1 MTLVLLLACS
11 GAPVDDDETGT
22 APDDT
27 AGDPSAAAL
36 VGLVASAEP
45 DPDTVE
51 RGLSAVG
58 RTGAID
64 VTHTGLV
71 AACDVTWTAE
81 LAFEAPDTF
90 AVSYARTDSADA
102 PNGCAWTLDYAI
114 VPVPEGT
121 WTVSA
126 IGEETQVPVPG

>member
-1 MTLVLLLACS
+1 MTLLFLLACS
-11 GAPVDDDETGT
+11 GAPSEDTGSVPT
-22 APDDT
+22 DDT

-51 RGLSAVG
+51 RALSAVG

-71 AACDVTWTAE
+71 AACDVTWSAE
-81 LAFEAPDTF
+81 LVFEAPDTF
-90 AVSYARTDSADA
+90 AISYARTDSSDA

-114 VPVPEGT
+114 VPVPEGA